1 MDVLLVVVENQ
12 CPAVRQLSAQ
22 RDAVPTGKLQKHFLA
37 QLPKVAGDDEVKILR
52 GGLHVVKMGF
62 DGGIGGGSHG
72 RAHVVCILDA
82 KVGNGADGTADD
94 SGAMAVTAHQCSPGT
109 GDCPL
114 GGGGSLPAVAQRKA
128 VLPLRGGKMG

>member
-1 MDVLLVVVENQ
+1 MNVLFVVVEDHRS
-12 CPAVRQLSAQ
+12 AVRQLSAQ

-72 RAHVVCILDA
+72 RAHVVGVLDA
-82 KVGNGADGTADD
+82 KVGDGADGAAGD
-94 SGAMAVTAHQCSPGT
+94 SGAVAVTAHQRRPGT
-109 GDCPL
+109 GNRPL
-114 GGGGSLPAVAQRKA
+114 GGGRPLPAVAQRKA
-128 VLPLRGGKMG
+128 VLPLRGRKMG